1 MKLTAE
7 NIKKANIFN
16 SLLIVIAIALRLT
29 VFTKIT
35 RIAQTE
41 TIVCILA
48 LLFGLFY
55 SLNGYKKDS
64 AKYYMT
70 FMILLALN
78 SIVSLCG
85 PISEM
90 INGTIT
96 FISIVFAIVEALVL
110 VCAFMLSFGENLG
123 KAKSTKISYIF
134 LLLEIVK
141 AILALSNGII
151 TPMGLSSV
159 SFLILGFIVCLLV
172 NAKYADKESRGAR

>member
-1 MKLTAE
+1 MKLTTE
-7 NIKKANIFN
+7 NMKKACIIN
-16 SLLIVIAIALRLT
+16 SLLIVIAIALRIT
-29 VFTKIT
+29 VFTKIN

-41 TIVCILA
+41 SVVCILA
-48 LLFGLFY
+48 LLFGLIY

-85 PISEM
+85 PISET

-96 FISIVFAIVEALVL
+96 FLNTVFAVVEVLVL
-110 VCAFMLSFGENLG
+110 VCTFMLAFGENLG
-123 KAKSTKISYIF
+123 KAKSTKISYVL
-134 LLLEIVK
+134 LLLEVVK
-141 AILALSNGII
+141 AILALANGIT

-159 SFLILGFIVCLLV
+159 SFLIQGFIVCLLV
-172 NAKYADKESRGAR
+172 NAKYEDKESRGAR